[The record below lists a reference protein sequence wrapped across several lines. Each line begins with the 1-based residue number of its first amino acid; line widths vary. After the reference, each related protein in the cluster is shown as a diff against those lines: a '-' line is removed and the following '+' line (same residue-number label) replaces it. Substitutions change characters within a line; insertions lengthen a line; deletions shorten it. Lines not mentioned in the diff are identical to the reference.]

1 MAEVKDDSRISC
13 DEVAMPGKCRCGGLG
28 ALSRAV
34 VGCCLI
40 LSLFSSL
47 VSESLSPHNKFRY

>member
-1 MAEVKDDSRISC
+1 
-13 DEVAMPGKCRCGGLG
+13 MPGKCRSGGLG
-28 ALSRAV
+28 IFPPAV

-47 VSESLSPHNKFRY
+47 IIYSLSPQTKFRY